1 MTDLIDTIRH
11 QIDARLAELRP
22 LVHEASELQRAVDAL
37 SGPPATTQ
45 GGGKV
50 GRRSAH
56 QAVKPPRR
64 RANGHRRSAVI
75 EYVRANPGATARN
88 VAEALRLNRNSVS
101 TQLSQLVKNGHL
113 VKAARG
119 YSVP

>member
-1 MTDLIDTIRH
+1 MTDLVDTIRH

-22 LVHEASELQRAVDAL
+22 LVQEASDLQRAVDAL
-37 SGPPATTQ
+37 SGAPATAQ

-50 GRRSAH
+50 GRSARLL
-56 QAVKPPRR
+56 VKPPRR
-64 RANGHRRSAVI
+64 RASGHRRSAVI

-101 TQLSQLVKNGHL
+101 TQLSQLAKNGHL

>member
-1 MTDLIDTIRH
+1 MTDLVDTIKH

-22 LVHEASELQRAVDAL
+22 LVQEASELQRAVDAL
-37 SGPPATTQ
+37 SGPPATSQ
-45 GGGKV
+45 GGGTV
-50 GRRSAH
+50 GRRSDRLL
-56 QAVKPPRR
+56 VKPPRR
-64 RANGHRRSAVI
+64 RASGHRRSAVI

-101 TQLSQLVKNGHL
+101 TQLSQLAKNGHL